1 MHFRRMTAF
10 FLVVL
15 LAFSPALAW
24 ALDWSSFLSTLTDDE
39 LISLQEALANELT
52 VRGLSDS
59 ASNENQTTS
68 EPFVWIPKSGSKY
81 HRNSSCS
88 NMKDPTKVLLTE
100 AIRLGYEPCKRCNP

>member
-1 MHFRRMTAF
+1 MHFHRMIAF

-15 LAFSPALAW
+15 LAFAPALAW
-24 ALDWSSFLSTLTDDE
+24 ALDWSSFFSTLTDDE
-39 LISLQEALANELT
+39 LIALQEALTNEMT

-59 ASNENQTTS
+59 ASTEKQTVS

-88 NMKDPTKVLLTE
+88 NMKDPSQVTLTE
-100 AIRLGYEPCKRCNP
+100 AIRLGYEPCKRCKP